1 MIRLPIVILPE
12 LFKFSIWNLLKYAM
26 GIFLPL
32 IMYPVITRNLGV
44 DNFGKFNLS
53 MGIVTYLLLFTA
65 LGFQQYGSVCVA
77 KYRYDVVRLKKFVT
91 GTLILQFS
99 SMFLIFIIG
108 LIAIHFFKFNDNYL
122 LSILFFLIPSQ
133 IISLDWLLMGL
144 EEFKFST
151 IRSLVSSVLTV
162 LSVLFFVRT
171 SDDIYVYALILVI
184 LQLLV
189 GSYTIYKYRLYV
201 SFWSIKLD
209 YLLELIKSVKNYFY
223 ISIFGSLY
231 VNSDILVVGF
241 FFSLKELGYYAL
253 ASRLYK
259 VTSGAT
265 SAVISVN
272 FPSAIS
278 AIHEGD
284 FDKSSRLLSRS
295 FLQILFFGSLFH
307 LFFIL
312 FASDFI
318 LIFAGKE
325 YLPSAP
331 IVQLFMYA
339 MILTNL
345 SVALSNQVIY
355 PLGHEKKVSVSAVL
369 GILLFFVTTSIIIR
383 FFGFSQIVLPVL
395 ITEFFLFLFIS
406 LRTYNLKP
414 EIFNLSNILILL
426 GFVIISSA
434 LAILFYI
441 FFDFDFF
448 GKLVLFI
455 LFFVI
460 TSLFFWKQNSL
471 IKKQIYN

>member
-1 MIRLPIVILPE
+1 
-12 LFKFSIWNLLKYAM
+12 
-26 GIFLPL
+26 
-32 IMYPVITRNLGV
+32 
-44 DNFGKFNLS
+44 
-53 MGIVTYLLLFTA
+53 
-65 LGFQQYGSVCVA
+65 
-77 KYRYDVVRLKKFVT
+77 
-91 GTLILQFS
+91 
-99 SMFLIFIIG
+99 
-108 LIAIHFFKFNDNYL
+108 
-122 LSILFFLIPSQ
+122 
-133 IISLDWLLMGL
+133 
-144 EEFKFST
+144 
-151 IRSLVSSVLTV
+151 
-162 LSVLFFVRT
+162 
-171 SDDIYVYALILVI
+171 
-184 LQLLV
+184 
-189 GSYTIYKYRLYV
+189 
-201 SFWSIKLD
+201 
-209 YLLELIKSVKNYFY
+209 
-223 ISIFGSLY
+223 

-259 VTSGAT
+259 VTSGAI

-278 AIHEGD
+278 AIHEGE

-325 YLPSAP
+325 YLSSAP

-369 GILLFFVTTSIIIR
+369 GILLFSVTTSIVIR

-426 GFVIISSA
+426 GFVILSSA

-460 TSLFFWKQNSL
+460 TSLFFWRQNRL